1 MKGKKL
7 YTGDVP
13 CPGCGRSTKE
23 CRRHYRESICF
34 DCENDLRKYAE
45 IKRRTK
51 EQKDTY
57 AEFSVKNSEF
67 VYLSLDP
74 DYANLISALRFL
86 FELLDTPGPEIVNS
100 NPMVKVEHGKYWNA
114 SFAIMRRVNGYGGST
129 QHPFVIREDI
139 ALALDALLTCIEE
152 YSKKTY
158 QAGKKDGA
166 NLLKRLGTQEI
177 TTFEFLEEIKK
188 R

>member
-7 YTGDVP
+7 YTGDIP
-13 CPGCGRSTKE
+13 CSGCGRLTKE
-23 CRRHYRESICF
+23 CRRYYRESICF
-34 DCENDLRKYAE
+34 DCENDLRKYHE

-57 AEFSVKNSEF
+57 AQFSVINSEF
-67 VYLSLDP
+67 VYLSDDP

-86 FELLDTPGPEIVNS
+86 FELLDTPAQEIPDES
-100 NPMVKVEHGKYWNA
+100 PIAKVQHGKYWNN
-114 SFAIMRRVNGYGGST
+114 SFSIMRRINGYGNSI
-129 QHPFVIREDI
+129 QYPFVIREDI

-177 TTFEFLEEIKK
+177 TTFEFLEKVKK
-188 R
+188 